1 MQNWVLN
8 YTFSF
13 GIEISGTNNDLI
25 LELCEVVGVSHRDRN
40 DIILY
45 YGLDLSTVKLLE
57 SDHHDIAFTYGIAR
71 IWTDCVFNDFDS
83 DLIVFFVNTAALE
96 IGYYVKFLQGRGRN
110 ADTSISISDFFG
122 EQDMDY
128 DFFIGKA
135 LNEIILHQLFRRI
148 CLT

>member
-1 MQNWVLN
+1 M
-8 YTFSF
+8 
-13 GIEISGTNNDLI
+13 
-25 LELCEVVGVSHRDRN
+25 
-40 DIILY
+40 
-45 YGLDLSTVKLLE
+45 LE

-71 IWTDCVFNDFDS
+71 IWTDGVFNDFDS

-128 DFFIGKA
+128 DFLIGKA
-135 LNEIILHQLFRRI
+135 LNEIIFHQLFRGI